1 MRQEEAF
8 ACWIEFAAC
17 NDFGQNKPHKKTT
30 GSILN
35 LGCSFDC
42 YLCLSASPG
51 NWTQS
56 NEEYWLM
63 RNVTHGVWARIR
75 GFPGS
80 TAGCKAGACL
90 PKLHLLPPA
99 FKSRLKQR
107 RVHFLYIWTL
117 IYEWK
122 HLFFS
127 PWKFRLTSVN
137 LKIQAQFWC
146 VCLLWSCY
154 SRVKVYICPIS
165 TGP

>member
-1 MRQEEAF
+1 M
-8 ACWIEFAAC
+8 
-17 NDFGQNKPHKKTT
+17 
-30 GSILN
+30 
-35 LGCSFDC
+35 
-42 YLCLSASPG
+42 SASPG

-137 LKIQAQFWC
+137 LNLVTVK
-146 VCLLWSCY
+146 LLQQSEGLYLPNQHRSINQSLPWQLDRLLEHTIIEAMTFLTRSVQT
-154 SRVKVYICPIS
+154 SLLVKMKVPKKCCWH
-165 TGP
+165 